1 MAISTP
7 PRTRPPLPRFEPPLP
22 KSPTVLRAE
31 SSLFEW
37 TVLMVVVVVI
47 AAIAAFVVVGTVG
60 GPGYQAT
67 IQDVTPSGSSQVI
80 VEVQVRNLASA
91 PATPTCV
98 VDMSSPASAYTGEGT
113 MTVLQPIPAR
123 AWATYSVSV
132 PVTAGGAT
140 SVGIVWSSVS
150 CH

>member
-1 MAISTP
+1 
-7 PRTRPPLPRFEPPLP
+7 
-22 KSPTVLRAE
+22 
-31 SSLFEW
+31 LFEL
-37 TVLMVVVVVI
+37 TVLMVVVVVM
-47 AAIAAFVVVGTVG
+47 AALAAFVFVGSIG

-67 IQDVTPSGSSQVI
+67 IQDVTPSNSSEVI
-80 VEVQVRNLASA
+80 VDIQVRNLASA

-113 MTVLQPIPAR
+113 MTALQSIPAR
-123 AWATYSVSV
+123 AWATYHISV

-140 SVGIVWSSVS
+140 SVGIAWSSVS